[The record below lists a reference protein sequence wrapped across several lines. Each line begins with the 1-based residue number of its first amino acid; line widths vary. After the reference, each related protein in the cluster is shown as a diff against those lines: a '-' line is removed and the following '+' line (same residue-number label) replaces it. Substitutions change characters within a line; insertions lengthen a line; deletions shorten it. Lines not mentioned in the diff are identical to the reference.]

1 MDAFTEVLFSHALV
15 MALRE
20 VWWCFSR
27 LFHYFGR
34 DLNISQNTG
43 LFTTQFG
50 TGIHDPKRLKCEVIL
65 YNVEP
70 VANISLEMA
79 SAHIS

>member
-1 MDAFTEVLFSHALV
+1 MHSQK
-15 MALRE
+15 
-20 VWWCFSR
+20 CFSAM
-27 LFHYFGR
+27 LLSWLYGWSGDVSVVCSTTR
-34 DLNISQNTG
+34 DLNISRNTE

-50 TGIHDPKRLKCEVIL
+50 TGIHDPKRLKCEFIL